1 MQATGWY
8 NKISLINVSLNS
20 INHRIARLNETIDY
34 LKGFS
39 ATNTNGLSIVA
50 VPAGNISKP
59 VSLKRADNISMKCL
73 ITSPPGPLLGPSAVG
88 TLVDYTDDVFNP
100 LPLEALK
107 ALKTMM
113 DYNNQI
119 RDIVNS
125 GIGKTSVAKI
135 KKIAKLTQEI
145 SLLTAKYFI
154 PVVSLDLGTKNYSSV
169 SISYTLDRGEKVT
182 QEIAWFWR
190 KLLSVYIPDVP
201 KIVTMVNLSGEIGLN
216 GVVDGIIYTDA
227 ISNFGYLS
235 PFPEYKF
242 FEELNNSINE
252 HMKEYQRLKSRLET
266 ERQAFQFQVDALV
279 NNRFNCQ

>member
-1 MQATGWY
+1 
-8 NKISLINVSLNS
+8 
-20 INHRIARLNETIDY
+20 
-34 LKGFS
+34 
-39 ATNTNGLSIVA
+39 
-50 VPAGNISKP
+50 
-59 VSLKRADNISMKCL
+59 MKCL